1 MGDEQVERRD
11 IEALLAAR
19 QELGPAYDA
28 DLVQSFADRVERA
41 VDQRVGATA
50 DRRHHREMMERRQ
63 MIFQFVLGAASV
75 TAAIPISITLG
86 VTGNYLA
93 LLIAWVGIVL
103 VNVAHAS
110 TMRRDDR

>member
-19 QELGPAYDA
+19 QELGPTYDA

-41 VDQRVGATA
+41 VEHQAGSSA
-50 DRRHHREMMERRQ
+50 DIRRHREMMERRQ
-63 MIFQFVLGAASV
+63 LIFQFVLGAASV
-75 TAAIPISITLG
+75 AAAIPISITLG
-86 VTGNYLA
+86 VTDHYLA
-93 LLIAWVGIVL
+93 LLIAWIGIVL

-110 TMRRDDR
+110 TMRRDGR